1 MQKRVV
7 AVHDIS
13 CVGKCS
19 LTVAL
24 PILSAAGFETS
35 VLPTAVLSTHTG
47 GFTGYTFRDLTE
59 DVTPILNHW
68 KSLNLRVDSVY
79 TGYLGSFEQISLV
92 SGLIDTFRNENT
104 LVMVDP
110 VMADNGKLYAAFD
123 EAFPKGM
130 LSLVKKADIVVPNL
144 TEASLLLG
152 IPYPG
157 DNCDRK
163 TVHAILKALTEL
175 GPDEAVLSGVS
186 FAEGK
191 LGAAAYSKKTGKFY
205 EYQAE
210 RVDGYFHGTGDIF
223 GSALLA
229 ARLKGKDLGASIR
242 VAVNYTLSAIRRTVE
257 EGTDR
262 KYGVNFEE
270 SVPEL
275 LKMLR

>member
-92 SGLIDTFRNENT
+92 CGLIDSFRNENT

-130 LSLVKKADIVVPNL
+130 LELVKKADIVVPNL

-163 TVHAILKALTEL
+163 TVHAILKALTDL
-175 GPDEAVLSGVS
+175 GPSEAVLSGVS
-186 FAEGK
+186 FADGK
-191 LGAAAYSKKTGKFY
+191 LGAAAYSKSTGKFY

-242 VAVNYTLSAIRRTVE
+242 VAVNYTLSAIKRTLE

-270 SVPEL
+270 SIPEL